1 MKFIKCPD
9 NKVLEKIKEEVEKC
23 NTDDLQVLAP
33 LYKTING
40 IDNIN
45 KTLQEFINPKS
56 SLKKELTI
64 GEVAYREKDKVI
76 ELTNMPD
83 EYVFN
88 GDIGV
93 IERIKLANKKEIYID
108 FDDILVKYTPTM
120 FNKFSLA
127 YAISIHKSQG
137 SEFKTV
143 IIPIV
148 KSYNKMLYRKLI
160 YTGVTRSKEKL
171 ILIGDIKALE
181 MAINNNNEQ
190 KRRTT
195 LDYYLKNGII

>member
-1 MKFIKCPD
+1 M
-9 NKVLEKIKEEVEKC
+9 
-23 NTDDLQVLAP
+23 
-33 LYKTING
+33 YKTING

-45 KTLQEFINPKS
+45 NSLQELLNPKK
-56 SLKKELTI
+56 SLKKEI
-64 GEVAYREKDKVI
+64 SINNVVYRENDKVI

-83 EYVFN
+83 DNVFN
-88 GDIGV
+88 GDIGY
-93 IERIKLANKKEIYID
+93 ISRIKLNPKKEIYID
-108 FDDILVKYTPTM
+108 YDENLVKYTPNI
-120 FNKFSLA
+120 FNNFSHG

-143 IIPIV
+143 IMPIV
-148 KSYNKMLYRKLI
+148 KGYNKMLYRKLI
-160 YTGVTRSKEKL
+160 YTGVTRCKEKL

-181 MAINNNNEQ
+181 MAISNNNEQ